1 MKNKLLIGAGIL
13 LTVFIIFLVV
23 ICGASGGDKIPTEE
37 TLKTTFSNVTCEVK
51 NGSNINYDLSLL
63 TNNIEFDNQIQTKNY
78 TKVKLN
84 QTTNFKSLGVAFILK
99 SDSEISL
106 NISLMKN
113 DEILKTTTSNLST
126 NVMSNVDLLLDN
138 SVEISASDN
147 FYISFEQTT
156 TDPFV
161 FDTIITFID
170 EV

>member
-51 NGSNINYDLSLL
+51 NGSNINYDLALL
-63 TNNIEFDNQIQTKNY
+63 TNNVEFDNQIQTKNY

-113 DEILKTTTSNLST
+113 DEILKNTTANLSS

-138 SVEISASDN
+138 SIEISANDN

>member
-23 ICGASGGDKIPTEE
+23 ISGASGADKIPTEE

-51 NGSNINYDLSLL
+51 NGSNIDYDLSLL
-63 TNNIEFDNQIQTKNY
+63 TNNVEFDSQIQTKNY

-84 QTTNFKSLGVAFILK
+84 QNTVFRSFGVALILK
-99 SDSEISL
+99 SDNEISL

-113 DEILKTTTSNLST
+113 DEVLKITTVNLST
-126 NVMSNVDLLLDN
+126 NVMSNIDLLLEN
-138 SVEISASDN
+138 SVFISATDD
-147 FYISFEQTT
+147 FYISFEQIT

-161 FDTIITFID
+161 FDTLITFID